1 MKKKIKQV
9 INDKELKNLKVI
21 KYNKC
26 ENLKEL
32 NKECPIDLC
41 KFNKD
46 DNVIILPCNHV
57 YKEENIIKWLKTE
70 SYKCPVCRYEFD
82 YKEIYINDISNN
94 YENLSNNYENLSNNY
109 ENNNI
114 NLNMENDLYL
124 QEILLNSF
132 NS

>member
-1 MKKKIKQV
+1 MKKIKQV
-9 INDKELKNLKVI
+9 INDKGLENLKVI
-21 KYNKC
+21 KYNKSN

-70 SYKCPVCRYEFD
+70 SYRCPVCRYEFD
-82 YKEIYINDISNN
+82 YKEIYINDLSSNN
-94 YENLSNNYENLSNNY
+94 ENLRNEDLLNNY

-114 NLNMENDLYL
+114 NLNRENDLYL